1 MNMPSSFFMQKTP
14 GYILVFVLVSI
25 TALSIA
31 AAAWLRMKGSFQNQQ
46 KRLSLFEEMKF
57 YAEENELF
65 TAAKFKTGNIDLS
78 GSMTATV
85 SHNINGLNVTTRF
98 IIPEF
103 SGESIGAAAAG
114 ILEKE
119 LDTMLSQPL
128 LEKIKRKKIHRI
140 FVTVITPEITE
151 DTGKNS
157 PRASYRYRRLCL
169 IDKKHQM
176 WRIDLD

>member
-1 MNMPSSFFMQKTP
+1 MRKTP

-46 KRLSLFEEMKF
+46 KRLFLYEEMKF

-65 TAAKFKTGNIDLS
+65 TAEKLKTGNIDLS
-78 GSMTATV
+78 VSMAAPI
-85 SHNINGLNVTTRF
+85 SHTINGFHVTTRF
-98 IIPEF
+98 IISEF
-103 SGESIGAAAAG
+103 PGESIGAATAK
-114 ILEKE
+114 IMKKE
-119 LDTMLSQPL
+119 FDTMLSQPL
-128 LEKIKRKKIHRI
+128 LEEIKRKKIHRI

-157 PRASYRYRRLCL
+157 PRTSYRYRRLCL
-169 IDKKHQM
+169 IDKKHQI